1 MINWRIVKKM
11 ATTSLF
17 SGLSACSTLFVA
29 TSMWTTGA
37 HACGG
42 FFCQTIPIEQAGEQI
57 VFRQEGSD
65 ITAMIRILYTG
76 VAEDFSW
83 VVPVPNDPQLSVG
96 SDTFFDQLEGQTRPQ
111 FNLETRGQA
120 CAVPFP
126 VATVATDAASESAG
140 DTDDGNVSVREEVV
154 GPFDV
159 QIITSDDA
167 GALAAWLAANDYDL
181 TERGEELIAPYVEE
195 NMQFV
200 ALKLR
205 NGQTSGSIQPLIM
218 RYQGESPVIP
228 IRLTGVAAQDDMGVL
243 TWVIGDRRAVP
254 DNYLHVVPN
263 YGRINWFG
271 GNFSAFASYQGLI
284 TAAMD
289 EAGGQGFATDLAGM
303 IDPNIADSF
312 NDPAVTQQVL
322 NQAQAQPDA
331 AGFISEIMS
340 RIPQQNESRTF
351 LQSQLPIPAGFDASV
366 YFSAASLQL
375 AFSAEELNTARS
387 EFQTFIETGIIQPL
401 SDSIALVPPG
411 AYMTRLST
419 TLSPEEMTLDPA
431 FVFNPSMADQSQDRN
446 AVLDLSCTDNGTEWQ
461 LTLGEGTDRD
471 GEVVAQG
478 ISEGFPFIQPP
489 ELIQQPAVS
498 LSEDTSADALPV
510 TVARNSFTAVSNG
523 EITAFP
529 ALTTDVTENPGG
541 GDTGSSGGSGA
552 GGPIL
557 VLLISC
563 LVGVRRFGV
572 GARA

>member
-1 MINWRIVKKM
+1 M
-11 ATTSLF
+11 
-17 SGLSACSTLFVA
+17 
-29 TSMWTTGA
+29 
-37 HACGG
+37 
-42 FFCQTIPIEQAGEQI
+42 
-57 VFRQEGSD
+57 
-65 ITAMIRILYTG
+65 
-76 VAEDFSW
+76 AEDFSW
-83 VVPVPNDPQLSVG
+83 VVPVPSDPHLSVG
-96 SDTFFDQLEGQTRPQ
+96 SDTFFDQLENQTRPR

-126 VATVATDAASESAG
+126 VESVDSSTAAESAS
-140 DTDDGNVSVREEVV
+140 DTDDGGVSVREEVV

-446 AVLDLSCTDNGTEWQ
+446 AVLYLSCTDNGTEWQ

-529 ALTTDVTENPGG
+529 AVTTDVTTENPGSS
-541 GDTGSSGGSGA
+541 SSGGGGGA

-557 VLLISC
+557 VLLC
-563 LVGVRRFGV
+563 LGLSGIRRFC
-572 GARA
+572 ATSRA

>member
-1 MINWRIVKKM
+1 M
-11 ATTSLF
+11 
-17 SGLSACSTLFVA
+17 
-29 TSMWTTGA
+29 
-37 HACGG
+37 
-42 FFCQTIPIEQAGEQI
+42 
-57 VFRQEGSD
+57 
-65 ITAMIRILYTG
+65 
-76 VAEDFSW
+76 
-83 VVPVPNDPQLSVG
+83 
-96 SDTFFDQLEGQTRPQ
+96 
-111 FNLETRGQA
+111 
-120 CAVPFP
+120 
-126 VATVATDAASESAG
+126 
-140 DTDDGNVSVREEVV
+140 
-154 GPFDV
+154 
-159 QIITSDDA
+159 
-167 GALAAWLAANDYDL
+167 
-181 TERGEELIAPYVEE
+181 
-195 NMQFV
+195 
-200 ALKLR
+200 
-205 NGQTSGSIQPLIM
+205 PL
-218 RYQGESPVIP
+218 
-228 IRLTGVAAQDDMGVL
+228 
-243 TWVIGDRRAVP
+243 
-254 DNYLHVVPN
+254 
-263 YGRINWFG
+263 
-271 GNFSAFASYQGLI
+271 
-284 TAAMD
+284 
-289 EAGGQGFATDLAGM
+289 
-303 IDPNIADSF
+303 
-312 NDPAVTQQVL
+312 
-322 NQAQAQPDA
+322 
-331 AGFISEIMS
+331 
-340 RIPQQNESRTF
+340 
-351 LQSQLPIPAGFDASV
+351 PAGFDASV

-563 LVGVRRFGV
+563 LIGVRRFSI
-572 GARA
+572 GARP